1 MDWSE
6 YDVDVVPIPAN
17 NGKEDLAEAI
27 EAQGGYNMDLFTSP
41 DMGFNQPTYTVQEL
55 EQDLVAFD
63 RPSGQSESEPSAC
76 NSP

>member
-27 EAQGGYNMDLFTSP
+27 EAQGDITRIFLHRQIWGSINPHTLFKS
-41 DMGFNQPTYTVQEL
+41 
-55 EQDLVAFD
+55 
-63 RPSGQSESEPSAC
+63 
-76 NSP
+76 